1 MGLFNKLKINKLF
14 RPFYFNKEAKNKNNK
29 VKESKTKRHFFKDV
43 KAELKKVI
51 WPTKKQLIHNTIMVV
66 ILVVALSVI
75 VLGFDMILEFADAKL
90 WDIIGRKIG

>member
-1 MGLFNKLKINKLF
+1 M
-14 RPFYFNKEAKNKNNK
+14 AKG
-29 VKESKTKRHFFKDV
+29 FFKGV
-43 KAELKKVI
+43 KSELKKVV

-75 VLGFDMILEFADAKL
+75 VLGFDMILVFADAKL

>member
-1 MGLFNKLKINKLF
+1 MVFEPFVELSVAPCSVWSVQ
-14 RPFYFNKEAKNKNNK
+14 RPRI
-29 VKESKTKRHFFKDV
+29 V
-43 KAELKKVI
+43 ELKKVV